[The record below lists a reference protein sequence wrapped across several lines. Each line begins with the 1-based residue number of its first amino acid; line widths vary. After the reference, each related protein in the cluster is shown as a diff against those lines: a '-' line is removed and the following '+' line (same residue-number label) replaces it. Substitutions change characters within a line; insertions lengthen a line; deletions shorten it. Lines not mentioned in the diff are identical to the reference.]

1 MIKSMTGYGRAVE
14 TVNGREFTV
23 ELRSVNNRYLDC
35 TVKLPRS
42 LSFAEEAVKQA
53 VKASV
58 SRGKVDVYIT
68 VKSEN
73 ADDTKISLNTAVVEG
88 YLAAMRQMVESY
100 GVKDDISVS
109 TLSRMNDVFTV
120 EKPEVDEEQLKADM
134 MGVLDKALAGYDA
147 MRCTEGAALDK
158 DLRSRGETI
167 LELVSQVEAGNGQ
180 TVIDYR
186 TRLENKLR
194 EVLANTAID
203 ESRILTEAAIFADKV
218 AVDEETV
225 RLRSH
230 LSQMEELLAN
240 DKYDYTHPQSM
251 PDGSLYYIRRP
262 YRTGQKRS
270 SPFGCLLDIL
280 LLPFR
285 LLGALFG
292 FLNVFSAKY
301 SGKTLSGGRDVKNR
315 DEQQMFIDGNLIQAE
330 KELQANRKRG
340 EANPGIIPHTW
351 ELRRR
356 DANGNDTLIRAGVAA
371 FRADRTS
378 GELLFSNGSAIL
390 RRTPDGK
397 ESKVLDAQGVS
408 FIC

>member
-35 TVKLPRS
+35 NVKLPRS

-58 SRGKVDVYIT
+58 SRGKVDVFIT

-73 ADDTKISLNTAVVEG
+73 TDDTKISLNTVVVEG
-88 YLAAMRQMVESY
+88 YLAAMRQMVETY

-120 EKPEVDEEQLKADM
+120 EKPEVDEEQLKADLM
-134 MGVLDKALAGYDA
+134 SVLDKALAGYDA

-167 LELVSQVEAGNGQ
+167 LELVAQVEAGNGQ

-186 TRLENKLR
+186 TRLENKLK

-218 AVDEETV
+218 AVDEEIV

-230 LSQMEELLAN
+230 LQQMNTMLTGGGAVGRKLDFLLQEMNREAN
-240 DKYDYTHPQSM
+240 TI
-251 PDGSLYYIRRP
+251 GSKC
-262 YRTGQKRS
+262 T
-270 SPFGCLLDIL
+270 
-280 LLPFR
+280 
-285 LLGALFG
+285 
-292 FLNVFSAKY
+292 
-301 SGKTLSGGRDVKNR
+301 DVKLAR
-315 DEQQMFIDGNLIQAE
+315 IVVDIKAELEKIREQTQNIE
-330 KELQANRKRG
+330 
-340 EANPGIIPHTW
+340 
-351 ELRRR
+351 
-356 DANGNDTLIRAGVAA
+356 
-371 FRADRTS
+371 
-378 GELLFSNGSAIL
+378 
-390 RRTPDGK
+390 
-397 ESKVLDAQGVS
+397 
-408 FIC
+408 